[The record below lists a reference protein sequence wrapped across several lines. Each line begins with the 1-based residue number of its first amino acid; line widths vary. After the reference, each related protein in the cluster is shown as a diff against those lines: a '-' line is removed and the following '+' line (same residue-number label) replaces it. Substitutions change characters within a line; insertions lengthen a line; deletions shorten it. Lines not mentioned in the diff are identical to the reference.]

1 MQIRLTPG
9 GAMRCKIFIVPIE
22 SEAALE
28 REHKLNDFLSATSV
42 KRVFASI
49 ANQPEG
55 PIWSV
60 MFFYDEG
67 EQVAPT
73 TRATQTIP
81 TRTSQPVSAQAGQE
95 IPAAAGAP
103 LDSGPPLSGEQ
114 VKWVIALKRWR
125 ADQAAQ
131 EGVPLYMV
139 AQNRWLEEIVRM
151 PARGLDDL
159 TKVRGLGEWRVQ
171 KYGAQILE
179 TLKAANAGNA
189 AKRPWPSTPYS
200 AGRA

>member
-1 MQIRLTPG
+1 
-9 GAMRCKIFIVPIE
+9 MRCKIFSVPVE
-22 SEAALE
+22 SETALDRE
-28 REHKLNDFLSATSV
+28 RKLNDFLSATNV
-42 KRVFASI
+42 KRVFASL

-67 EQVAPT
+67 VQAMPA
-73 TRATQTIP
+73 TRAAQTISP
-81 TRTSQPVSAQAGQE
+81 RLSQPISTQAGPE
-95 IPAAAGAP
+95 IPVGTGAP

-159 TKVRGLGEWRVQ
+159 MKVRGLGEWRVQ
-171 KYGAQILE
+171 KYGTKILE
-179 TLKAANAGNA
+179 TMNAANG
-189 AKRPWPSTPYS
+189 AKRSWPLSSSYS
-200 AGRA
+200 SERA

>member
-1 MQIRLTPG
+1 
-9 GAMRCKIFIVPIE
+9 MRCKIFSVPIE
-22 SEAALE
+22 SETALDRE
-28 REHKLNDFLSATSV
+28 RKLNDFLSATNV
-42 KRVFASI
+42 KRVFASL

-60 MFFYDEG
+60 MFFYDDG
-67 EQVAPT
+67 AQAAPT
-73 TRATQTIP
+73 TRAAQTLS
-81 TRTSQPVSAQAGQE
+81 TRTSQPISTQTGQE
-95 IPAAAGAP
+95 IPAGPGAP

-159 TKVRGLGEWRVQ
+159 MKVRGLGEWRVQ

-179 TLKAANAGNA
+179 TLSAVNGGNS
-189 AKRPWPSTPYS
+189 AKRSWPSTPYA

>member
-1 MQIRLTPG
+1 MQIRLISG
-9 GAMRCKIFIVPIE
+9 GAMRCKIFSVPIE
-22 SEAALE
+22 PDTALD
-28 REHKLNDFLSATSV
+28 RQQKLNDFLSATNV
-42 KRVFASI
+42 KRVFASL
-49 ANQPEG
+49 ANPPEG

-67 EQVAPT
+67 AHAAQTTQTTPMISAPT
-73 TRATQTIP
+73 TH
-81 TRTSQPVSAQAGQE
+81 TSQIISG
-95 IPAAAGAP
+95 GSRSP
-103 LDSGPPLSGEQ
+103 LDSGPPLTGEQ
-114 VKWVIALKRWR
+114 VKWVVALKRWR

-159 TKVRGLGEWRVQ
+159 MKVRGLGEWRVQ
-171 KYGAQILE
+171 KYGAKILE
-179 TLKAANAGNA
+179 TLNAANSSN
-189 AKRPWPSTPYS
+189 RSWPPSSSCP